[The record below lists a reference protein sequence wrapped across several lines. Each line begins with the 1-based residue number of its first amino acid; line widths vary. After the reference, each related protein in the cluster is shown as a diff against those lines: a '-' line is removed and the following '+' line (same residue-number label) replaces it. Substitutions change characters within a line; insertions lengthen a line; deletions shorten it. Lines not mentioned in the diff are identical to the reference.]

1 MNDMNTN
8 ALPNIQIEQEYHT
21 LEERKLFL
29 EQEAKRMR
37 ENPTEGEKLFK
48 DFCDKYDI
56 PYTNQKPVMIGYR
69 GFILDFEIIT
79 KGNPK
84 FHYSKKRK
92 IVVEIDGEYHKTKEQ
107 KEKDAARTKTL
118 KGGQYYVIRFTNEEV
133 KDEKTIIQKFLLF
146 LPKIKETTLLEKFSE
161 LNDAIIL
168 KEKDGG
174 KELMYLKQRYED
186 LKTKY
191 EKLREWALQV
201 QSMAGNTYK
210 SCPVERNVI
219 EFW

>member
-1 MNDMNTN
+1 MNLIS
-8 ALPNIQIEQEYHT
+8 LPNIHIEQEYHT
-21 LEERKLFL
+21 LEERKQFL
-29 EQEAKRMR
+29 EEEAQRMR

-48 DFCDKYDI
+48 DFCDKYNI
-56 PYTNQKPVMIGYR
+56 QYTNQKPVMIGYK
-69 GFILDFEIIT
+69 GFILDFEIIS

-84 FHYSKKRK
+84 FHNSKKRK

-107 KEKDAARTKTL
+107 KEKDDARTKTL
-118 KGGQYYVIRFTNEEV
+118 KGGQYSVIRFTNEEV

-161 LNDAIIL
+161 LNDSIIL
-168 KEKDGG
+168 KETETD
-174 KELMYLKQRYED
+174 KELMYLKKRYED
-186 LKTKY
+186 LKTEY

-201 QSMAGNTYK
+201 QSMAGNIYK
-210 SCPVERNVI
+210 SCPVNRNVI

>member
-1 MNDMNTN
+1 MTDMNLIS
-8 ALPNIQIEQEYHT
+8 LPNIQIEQKYHT

-29 EQEAKRMR
+29 EQEAQRMR

-48 DFCDKYDI
+48 NFCDKYDI
-56 PYTNQKPVMIGYR
+56 SYTNQKPVMIGYR

-84 FHYSKKRK
+84 LRSSKKRK
-92 IVVEIDGEYHKTKEQ
+92 IAVEIDGEYHKTEEQ

-146 LPKIKETTLLEKFSE
+146 LPKIKERTLLEKFSE
-161 LNDAIIL
+161 LNDSIIL
-168 KEKDGG
+168 KEKDSD
-174 KELMYLKQRYED
+174 KELMYLKKRYEE

-191 EKLREWALQV
+191 EKLEEWALQV
-201 QSMAGNTYK
+201 KSMSGNIYK
-210 SCPVERNVI
+210 SCPVSENIVD
-219 EFW
+219 FL